1 MYTRCTEPTHGRTVA
16 HLVATWTLVID
27 SANLGVTRDI
37 HGMVNYNKFSRST
50 EMLDQ
55 GVCAEVRVGAEHLRL
70 FSEANAQGL
79 QASVY
84 NAVTKTWVAPSEAV
98 AKIGRAHV

>member
-1 MYTRCTEPTHGRTVA
+1 
-16 HLVATWTLVID
+16 
-27 SANLGVTRDI
+27 
-37 HGMVNYNKFSRST
+37 
-50 EMLDQ
+50 MLDQ
-55 GVCAEVRVGAEHLRL
+55 GVWAEVRVGAEHLRL

-98 AKIGRAHV
+98 ASIEEGKDRAEAHARVYLERRGFELPPLEWKSARSA